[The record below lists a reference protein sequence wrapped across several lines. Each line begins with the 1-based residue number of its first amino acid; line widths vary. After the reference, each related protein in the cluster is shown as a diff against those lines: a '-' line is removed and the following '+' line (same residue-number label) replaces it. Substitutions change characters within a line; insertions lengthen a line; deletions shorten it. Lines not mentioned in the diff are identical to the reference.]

1 MSKKKTTEEFIE
13 QAKNVHGDKYD
24 YSKVVYESTQKPVEI
39 VCKIHGNFLQRP
51 LDHFNG
57 CGCKKCSMTHNYT
70 TNEFVSICKKLYGEK
85 YDYSKTSYINQKIK
99 VCVICPKH
107 GEFFTYP
114 MHHMRGVECP
124 HCQNSSLEEK
134 VAKELEKNNLKY
146 VWHCRKKD
154 LSWLGRQSLDFY
166 LPEYSVA
173 IECQGIQHFEPIEF
187 FGGKKTFEYIKILD
201 KNKFILCN
209 ENNINLFYINYDDK
223 LEDKI
228 KELVSICSG

>member
-1 MSKKKTTEEFIE
+1 M
-13 QAKNVHGDKYD
+13 
-24 YSKVVYESTQKPVEI
+24 
-39 VCKIHGNFLQRP
+39 
-51 LDHFNG
+51 
-57 CGCKKCSMTHNYT
+57 
-70 TNEFVSICKKLYGEK
+70 
-85 YDYSKTSYINQKIK
+85 
-99 VCVICPKH
+99 
-107 GEFFTYP
+107 
-114 MHHMRGVECP
+114 
-124 HCQNSSLEEK
+124 
-134 VAKELEKNNLKY
+134 
-146 VWHCRKKD
+146 
-154 LSWLGRQSLDFY
+154 DFY

>member
-1 MSKKKTTEEFIE
+1 M
-13 QAKNVHGDKYD
+13 
-24 YSKVVYESTQKPVEI
+24 
-39 VCKIHGNFLQRP
+39 
-51 LDHFNG
+51 
-57 CGCKKCSMTHNYT
+57 
-70 TNEFVSICKKLYGEK
+70 
-85 YDYSKTSYINQKIK
+85 
-99 VCVICPKH
+99 
-107 GEFFTYP
+107 
-114 MHHMRGVECP
+114 
-124 HCQNSSLEEK
+124 
-134 VAKELEKNNLKY
+134 
-146 VWHCRKKD
+146 
-154 LSWLGRQSLDFY
+154 SWLGRQSLDFY